1 MMKNVV
7 YFILKAL
14 FVVKIIIFFPFFG
27 YVGNQLDK
35 KLRLVSEFAMLYTG
49 KQKVTILMLPNISRS
64 KNNQAMKFGQLIE

>member
-14 FVVKIIIFFPFFG
+14 FVVNFFPPFFG

-64 KNNQAMKFGQLIE
+64 KSNQAMKFGQLIE